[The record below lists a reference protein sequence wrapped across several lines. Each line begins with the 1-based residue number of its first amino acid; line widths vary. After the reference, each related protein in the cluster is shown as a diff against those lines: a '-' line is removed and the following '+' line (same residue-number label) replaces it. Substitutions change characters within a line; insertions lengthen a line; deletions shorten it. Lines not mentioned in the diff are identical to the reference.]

1 MIGLGPHTMSAGDWI
16 FLAALQLIL
25 VLVAVFAVWL
35 AVRAPGPR
43 SGR

>member
-1 MIGLGPHTMSAGDWI
+1 VIGLGPHGMGAGGWI

-35 AVRAPGPR
+35 AVRATGPR